1 MRRKLMAVTAV
12 LALTMSIVTPAA
24 EYSEN
29 DLYLLSHL
37 IAGEANDCSTLMKQ
51 YVGSVVLNRVEDSR
65 FPDTLEE
72 VINQPGQ
79 YSCTWDGNFGKEPN
93 EDTLEVAK
101 DLLKNGSVLDPCVI
115 FQAEFVQGQ
124 GVYDQIYDPTMNTTM
139 YFCY

>member
-1 MRRKLMAVTAV
+1 MRRKLIAVTAV

-51 YVGSVVLNRVEDSR
+51 YVGSVALNRVEDSR

-79 YSCTWDGNFGKEPN
+79 YSCTWDGNFERTPTDRN
-93 EDTLEVAK
+93 WAVARYLLE
-101 DLLKNGSVLDPCVI
+101 NGSQIPVNVVY
-115 FQAEFVQGQ
+115 QAQHRQGH
-124 GVYDQIYDPTMNTTM
+124 GVYGKFGREYL
-139 YFCY
+139 CYK

>member
-1 MRRKLMAVTAV
+1 
-12 LALTMSIVTPAA
+12 MSVAIISGSYIATQAQTTVN
-24 EYSEN
+24 EN

-51 YVGSVVLNRVEDSR
+51 YVGSVVLNRVADPR

-101 DLLKNGSVLDPCVI
+101 ELLESGSILDPCVI

-124 GVYDQIYDPTMNTTM
+124 GVYDSIYDPTMNTTM